1 MTCKRI
7 SFVLALMAILC
18 LTLSFPA
25 AAQDKEQGD
34 KAKGQEKAE
43 QAQMSKQAQM
53 QKDVQ
58 RMQEL
63 GQKLTKIREEAI
75 NSNPDLKKEL
85 DDFKKSQQELQ
96 EKGKQLQKDIEE
108 AMKKQDPKTK
118 DLLKEYTTIRKR
130 MQPFMRQ

>member
-7 SFVLALMAILC
+7 SAVLAFTAILC
-18 LTLSFPA
+18 LTLSLPA
-25 AAQDKEQGD
+25 AAQDKEQGK
-34 KAKGQEKAE
+34 KAGAQEK
-43 QAQMSKQAQM
+43 AQMSKQAQM

-75 NSNPDLKKEL
+75 NSNPELKKEL

-108 AMKKQDPKTK
+108 AMKKQNPKTK
-118 DLLKEYTTIRKR
+118 DLLKEYTSIRKR
-130 MQPFMRQ
+130 MQPFMQQ